1 MKERRNYV
9 NNASLLREIHN
20 SKLTYCYYEEEKYS
34 DYDIICDGY
43 DLITPNQVESFF
55 NKNKNRDY
63 IIIRVMTSE
72 HCLDVLKDNKINL
85 QELKF
90 SPFKHIKIS
99 REAHNKVIN
108 LIDPNCFANI
118 ELLNQNISSLKDEI
132 KENKNHIRF
141 LKNDK
146 DGQTPYKDSNII
158 LKQKVDELKSRI
170 KEIAKNYSHNIRNEA
185 VEVLR
190 SHWSGGFENG
200 HFDISKG
207 KITNN
212 LVQMIML
219 MVDQYGTSGNWAGY
233 SYIEDMKSSA
243 LVHLV
248 DVALKF
254 EELKSDNPFAY
265 YTQVIAMKF
274 TATVNA
280 EKQQA
285 KIKSDL
291 LQAKGYMPT
300 YGEQAEN
307 DIAIWNDNNQ

>member
-1 MKERRNYV
+1 MNKERKNYV
-9 NNASLLREIHN
+9 NNSSLLKEIHN
-20 SKLTYCYYEEEKYS
+20 SKLTYCYYEEEKYC

-43 DLITPNQVESFF
+43 DLITPNQVENFF

-72 HCLDVLKDNKINL
+72 HCLNALKDNKVNL

-99 REAHNKVIN
+99 REAHQKVIN
-108 LIDPNCFANI
+108 LIDPNCFSNI
-118 ELLNQNISSLKDEI
+118 ELLNQNINSLKEEI

-141 LKNDK
+141 LKNSK
-146 DGQTPYKDSNII
+146 EEQVPYKESNVQ
-158 LKQKVDELKSRI
+158 LKEKIDELESRI
-170 KEIAKNYSHNIRNEA
+170 KEIAKIYSKNIRNEA
-185 VEVLR
+185 IEVLR
-190 SHWSGGFENG
+190 SHWSNGFENG
-200 HFDISKG
+200 HFDLSRG
-207 KITNN
+207 KLTND
-212 LVQMIML
+212 LVKMIML

-233 SYIEDMKSSA
+233 SYIDDMKSAA
-243 LVHLV
+243 LVHLC

-254 EELKSDNPFAY
+254 EELKSNNPFAY

-291 LQAKGYMPT
+291 LQEKGYMPT
-300 YGEQAEN
+300 YGEQAEF
-307 DIAIWNDNNQ
+307 DMAVWSDNQ